1 MYFKQTWQGR
11 VFDVCNTLFLI
22 ALTLVT
28 AYPIWYIFCAS
39 FTDAES
45 YISHSGILLWPIKPT
60 VEAYKL
66 AFEHP
71 LLIPSFFNTIFVV
84 VVGTFLSVLLSAIAA
99 YFLSRKNVPFKRP
112 IALLLVFTMYF
123 SGGLIPFYFTIR
135 TLELDNT
142 VWVMI
147 IPYLLT
153 MYNVLVTRSGFDAV
167 PDSIEEAAAIDG
179 AGHIRT
185 LFQVLIPL
193 IKPTLAVITLY
204 YAVTYW
210 NAWFGASIFIQD
222 RAKYPLQLVLRQI
235 LITNETSEMAGGV
248 DSGRRMAINET
259 LKHAVSVIAT
269 VPILCLYPFIQ
280 KYFVKGVMVGAV
292 KG

>member
-1 MYFKQTWQGR
+1 MYFKPTWQGR
-11 VFDVCNTLFLI
+11 VFDFFNTIFLA
-22 ALTLVT
+22 ALAVVT
-28 AYPIWYIFCAS
+28 FYPLWYIFCAS
-39 FTDAES
+39 FSDASS
-45 YISHSGILLWPIKPT
+45 YISHSGLLLWPIKPN
-60 VEAYKL
+60 VDAYKL

-71 LLIPSFFNTIFVV
+71 LLIPSFFTTVFVV

-99 YFLSRKNVPFKRP
+99 YFLSRKDVPFKRP

-123 SGGLIPFYFTIR
+123 SGGLIPFYFTVKS
-135 TLELDNT
+135 LELDNT

-147 IPYLLT
+147 VPYLLT

-167 PDSIEEAAAIDG
+167 PDSIEEAAQIDG
-179 AGHIRT
+179 AGNIRT
-185 LFQVLIPL
+185 LFQILLPL
-193 IKPTLAVITLY
+193 IKPTLAVVTLY

-210 NAWFGASIFIQD
+210 NSWFGASIFIQD
-222 RAKYPLQLVLRQI
+222 RDKYPLQLVLRQI
-235 LITNETSEMAGGV
+235 LITNDTRDMTFGV
-248 DSGRRMAINET
+248 DAGNKMAINET
-259 LKHAVSVIAT
+259 LKHSVSVIAT